1 MADFELL
8 EGVRAVP
15 PDEWNA
21 LVGEDSP
28 FLEWEWLASL
38 EESGAASEETGWAP
52 RPLVARE
59 GGRLVAACPLYVK
72 SHSEGEFVFDFGWAD
87 AAQRAGLAYYPKLLV
102 GVPFTPVGGAR
113 LLTAPGVAR
122 ELWLP
127 RLAEALREICVA
139 NELSGVHVNFCRD
152 DERAALEAA
161 GFLPRLGFQ
170 YHWSNGGFE
179 SFEGYLDS
187 LRSKRRNQVRRERRE
202 LLAQGLRIEALAG
215 DAIPDALFAPMFRI
229 YLSTIQGN
237 PWGRQYLN
245 ARFFEL
251 LRERFRRRLCFLL
264 ARRGDALVAGTLNV
278 EKGDALYGRYWGSF
292 EPLRHLHFNVCY
304 YAGIERC
311 IERGLARF
319 EPGAG
324 GDYKQLR
331 GFDATPTWS
340 CHFLA
345 DPRLRDAVSRFLA
358 RERAEA
364 GRTLEWL
371 TEHSALRRDDPARLP
386 ALRLRLNPPRGA
398 RPGARS

>member
-8 EGVRAVP
+8 EGVRAVAP
-15 PDEWNA
+15 AEWNA
-21 LVGEDSP
+21 LVGDGSP
-28 FLEWEWLASL
+28 FLEWEWLAAL
-38 EESGAASEETGWAP
+38 EESGAAGEEAGWAP
-52 RPLVARE
+52 RPLVLRQ

-72 SHSEGEFVFDFGWAD
+72 GHSEGEFVFDFGWAD
-87 AAQRAGLAYYPKLLV
+87 AAQRAGIAYYPKLLV

-113 LLTAPGVAR
+113 LLTAPDVPRGD
-122 ELWLP
+122 WLP
-127 RLAEALREICVA
+127 RLAEALREVCLA
-139 NELSGVHVNFCRD
+139 NGLSGVHVNFCRD

-170 YHWSNGGFE
+170 YHWSNAGFA
-179 SFEGYLDS
+179 SFEAYLAS

-202 LLAQGLRIEALAG
+202 LDGQGLRIEALLG
-215 DAIPDALFAPMFRI
+215 DAIPDALFEPMFRI
-229 YLSTIQGN
+229 YLSTIHAN

-251 LRERFRRRLCFLL
+251 LRERFRHRLCFVV

-278 EKGDALYGRYWGSF
+278 QKGDALYGRYWGAF
-292 EPLRHLHFNVCY
+292 EALRHLHFNVCY
-304 YAGIERC
+304 YAGIEHC

-345 DPRLRDAVSRFLA
+345 DPRLADAVGRFLA

-364 GRTLEWL
+364 GRTIEWL
-371 TEHSALRRDDPARLP
+371 TEHSALRRDAPGAPVD
-386 ALRLRLNPPRGA
+386 LRLSPPPA
-398 RPGARS
+398 AKPGART